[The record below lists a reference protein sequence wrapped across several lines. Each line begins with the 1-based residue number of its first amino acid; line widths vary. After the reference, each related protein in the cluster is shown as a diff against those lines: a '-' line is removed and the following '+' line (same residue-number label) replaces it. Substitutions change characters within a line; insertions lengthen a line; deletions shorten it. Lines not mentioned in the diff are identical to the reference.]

1 MTTALLSIAVAGGAD
16 PDQAR
21 YEAMLVPLLIDRG
34 RCVIRETWAHD
45 DAVAD
50 EMEAIIEDA
59 VVA

>member
-1 MTTALLSIAVAGGAD
+1 MVTKRRVANLDLEAL
-16 PDQAR
+16 
-21 YEAMLVPLLIDRG
+21 DRG

>member
-1 MTTALLSIAVAGGAD
+1 METD